1 MVPQNITDYL
11 DRNGC
16 PYDVHRHA
24 RAVSAQRLAH
34 ALHVTGYKLAK
45 TVVIEA
51 DGRVYLAVLPALEL
65 VDPERLAEI
74 LGARAARL
82 LAEYEFSDL
91 FPGCETGAEP
101 PFGKL
106 FGLPVVMDES
116 LRDEDHLFVRAG
128 SHEEVV
134 EMKSADFERLEQP
147 IAGAF
152 AILPQR
158 GRPAAE
164 HAPAP

>member
-1 MVPQNITDYL
+1 MVPQKILDYL
-11 DRNGC
+11 DQNDC

-45 TVVIEA
+45 TVVCEA
-51 DGRVYLAVLPALEL
+51 GGQVYLAVLPALEL

-74 LGARAARL
+74 LGARRARL
-82 LAEYEFSDL
+82 LEEHEFADL
-91 FPGCETGAEP
+91 FPDCETGAEP

-106 FGLPVVMDES
+106 FGLQVVMDES

-134 EMKSADFERLEQP
+134 EMRSDDFERLEQP
-147 IAGAF
+147 VVGAF
-152 AILPQR
+152 AILPER
-158 GRPAAE
+158 ARPAAE